1 MEIVNIYTCGVCN
14 QNPGIGGWSA
24 IILNKDNKKE
34 ILGSNQQTT
43 NNRMELTAVIEAL
56 KILELPCEVKLYSN
70 SGYVVDCFKKDWIHK
85 WINNNWRKSSTRPI
99 KNREL
104 WEELYELMQ
113 KHKVEFIKINGRS
126 YNELSKRCYQLAYEQ
141 QMDSNKHKSN

>member
-1 MEIVNIYTCGVCN
+1 MEIVNIYTCGVCI
-14 QNPGIGGWSA
+14 QNPGLGGWSA

-43 NNRMELTAVIEAL
+43 NNRMEITAVIEAL

-70 SGYVVDCFKKDWIHK
+70 SGYVVDCFKQNWIHK
-85 WINNNWRKSSTRPI
+85 WINNNWRNSSGRPR
-99 KNREL
+99 KNRDL
-104 WEELYELMQ
+104 LEELYELIQ
-113 KHKVEFIKINGRS
+113 KHKVEFIKINSRS

-141 QMDSNKHKSN
+141 QKR